1 MAKLRIGLL
10 GAAKI
15 APSAIVAP
23 AKEVPE
29 VSLVSV
35 AARDTARA
43 REFAA
48 KHGIGHV
55 HDSYDAMIADPNI
68 DALYIPL
75 PNGLHGQWA
84 IKAAKA
90 GKHVL
95 CEKPIA
101 ANAEEATAMAAAAND
116 AGTVLMEAFHYRY
129 HPLAQRMA
137 DIVARGELG
146 EIRHIRS
153 TMCFPLPLFKDIRY
167 NFALAGGAMMDAGCY
182 AVHIARLLGGTDPD
196 VVSAAPK
203 LLNPDIDR
211 AMEAQLRFKSGATGT
226 VAVSMWSWNLL
237 NISCSVVGSKGEM
250 RVFNP
255 VAPQAYHRL
264 TVKKGQGTR
273 RENLGKRPTYLY
285 QLEAFTDA
293 VLRGKPVLT
302 SAEDGIVNMHIIDAI
317 YRAAGMQP
325 RHPTS

>member
-1 MAKLRIGLL
+1 MLRIGLL

-15 APSAIVAP
+15 APNAIVAP
-23 AKEVPE
+23 ARSVPE

-35 AARDTARA
+35 AARDPARA

-48 KHGIGHV
+48 KHGIARI
-55 HDSYDAMIADPNI
+55 HDSYDTMIADPEI

-75 PNGLHGQWA
+75 PNGLHGRWA
-84 IKAAKA
+84 IKAAA
-90 GKHVL
+90 VGKHVL

-101 ANAEEATAMAAAAND
+101 ANAQEAAAMAEAARK

-129 HPLAQRMA
+129 HPLA
-137 DIVARGELG
+137 ARLVEIIASGELG
-146 EIRHIRS
+146 ELKHVRA

-182 AVHIARLLGGTDPD
+182 AVNMARLMGGPDPE
-196 VVSAAPK
+196 VVAGTPK
-203 LLNPDIDR
+203 LLNPDVDR

-226 VAVSMWSWNLL
+226 VTVSMWSMKLL
-237 NISCSVVGSKGEM
+237 NISCGAVGTLGEVS
-250 RVFNP
+250 VFNP
-255 VAPQAYHRL
+255 VAPQAFHRL
-264 TVKKGQGTR
+264 TVKTAKGKRT
-273 RENLGKRPTYLY
+273 ENLGDRPTYLY

-293 VLRGKPVLT
+293 CIRGKPFPT
-302 SAEDGIVNMHIIDAI
+302 TAEDGIVNMRVIDDI

-325 RHPTS
+325 RHPAA

>member
-1 MAKLRIGLL
+1 MLRIGLL

-15 APSAIVAP
+15 APSAIVVP
-23 AKEVPE
+23 AKSVPE

-35 AARDTARA
+35 AARDPARA
-43 REFAA
+43 KEFAA
-48 KHGIGHV
+48 KHNIPRV
-55 HDSYDAMIADPNI
+55 HDSYDAMIADPGI

-101 ANAEEATAMAAAAND
+101 ANAEEATAMAGAARD
-116 AGTVLMEAFHYRY
+116 AGKVLMEAFHYRY

-137 DIVARGELG
+137 DIVASGELG
-146 EIRHIRS
+146 EIKHVRS

-167 NFALAGGAMMDAGCY
+167 NFSLAGGAMMDAGCY
-182 AVHIARLLGGTDPD
+182 AVHIARLLGGSDPD
-196 VVSAAPK
+196 VTSAVPK
-203 LLNPDIDR
+203 LLNPSIDR

-226 VAVSMWSWNLL
+226 VTVSMWSWKLL
-237 NISCSVVGSKGEM
+237 NISCGVVGSKGEM
-250 RVFNP
+250 SVFNP

-264 TVKKGQGTR
+264 TVKTDKGKRT
-273 RENLGKRPTYLY
+273 ENLGNRPTYLY

-302 SAEDGIVNMHIIDAI
+302 SAEDGIVNMRIIDEI

-325 RHPTS
+325 RHPAS